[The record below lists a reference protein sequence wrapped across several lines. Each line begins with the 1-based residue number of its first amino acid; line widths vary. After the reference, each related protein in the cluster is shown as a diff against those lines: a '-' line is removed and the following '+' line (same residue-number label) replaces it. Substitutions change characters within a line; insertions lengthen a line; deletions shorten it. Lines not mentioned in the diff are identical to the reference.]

1 MKVAFATP
9 RYGPEVMGGAETA
22 ARQLAEHLVSD
33 VGWEVDVFSTCTLD
47 HVTWEDTLPPG
58 NSTLNGVNVHR
69 FRSLHGRKP
78 DFYGLDGR
86 LRITPGAATRS
97 EAKRWVELNGPVN
110 PDLVEALV
118 SCDAQVVAFYPY
130 LYYPTVEGIRR
141 VRVPAVLHPAAHDE
155 PALYLSVFRGT
166 FAGADAICYHT
177 VAERRLLQRI
187 HRVAD
192 RPQTVLGLGVNE
204 ATPRCRSGGEVL
216 GIPDRP
222 YVVSVGRVDDHKGS
236 SMLAAFFDMYKRRN
250 PGPLALAMV
259 GPVSA
264 KIKPHPDIVI
274 TGVVDE
280 VDKWDVIRDAQ
291 LSISPS
297 ALESFSLVVLESWV
311 ESVPVMVNATCD
323 PTREHCERSGG
334 GAWFGSYLEF
344 EAILTKLLTDERARS
359 VMGRL
364 GKDYVDANY
373 QWPVLIDRYARFL
386 ERTVDRGRT
395 MPGVL

>member
-22 ARQLAEHLVSD
+22 ARHLAEHLVSD
-33 VGWEVDVFSTCTLD
+33 IGWEVDVYSTCTLD
-47 HVTWEDTLPPG
+47 HVTWEDTLSPG
-58 NSTLNGVNVHR
+58 DSSLNGVTVHR
-69 FRSLHGRKP
+69 FLSKHGRKP

-86 LRITPGAATRS
+86 LRMAPRAATRS
-97 EAKRWVELNGPVN
+97 QAKRWVELNGPFN
-110 PDLVEALV
+110 PDLVDALV
-118 SCDAQVVAFYPY
+118 GCDADVVAFYPY
-130 LYYPTVEGIRR
+130 LYYPSVEGIRQ

-166 FAGADAICYHT
+166 FADADAICYHT
-177 VAERRLLQRI
+177 VAERRLLQRV
-187 HRVAD
+187 HRVGD
-192 RPQTVLGLGVNE
+192 RPQTVLGLGVGGS
-204 ATPRCRSGGEVL
+204 TPRSRSGGEVL
-216 GIPDRP
+216 GIGDRP

-236 SMLAAFFDMYKRRN
+236 SMLAAFFETYKRQH

-259 GPVSA
+259 GPISA
-264 KIKPHPDIVI
+264 KIKPHEDIVL

-280 VDKWDVIRDAQ
+280 VDKWDVIRDAEV
-291 LSISPS
+291 SISPS

-323 PTREHCERSGG
+323 PTREHCERSRGG
-334 GAWFGSYLEF
+334 MWFGSYFEF
-344 EAILTKLLTDERARS
+344 EAILERLLSDQRARS
-359 VMGRL
+359 TMGKL
-364 GKDYVDANY
+364 GKAYVDANY

-386 ERTVDRGRT
+386 ERVVERGRT